1 MALKDFSLI
10 FLRVVV
16 GDEKFTIL
24 EVIALMNH
32 AKERIKLSLNIYQR
46 SSVYSSVSWVLL
58 SGIG

>member
-16 GDEKFTIL
+16 GDEKSAIL

-32 AKERIKLSLNIYQR
+32 AKERIKLSFNIYQG